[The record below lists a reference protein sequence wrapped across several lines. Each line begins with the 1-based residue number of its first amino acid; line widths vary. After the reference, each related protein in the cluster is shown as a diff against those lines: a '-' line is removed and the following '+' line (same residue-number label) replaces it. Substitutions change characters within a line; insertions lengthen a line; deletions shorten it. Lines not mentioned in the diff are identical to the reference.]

1 MSEPLVELLE
11 AELHVGSHPFRFLA
25 PKDLARVAAAS
36 RAFHGGFDYGKVR
49 GLVATYVSDVCEALD
64 LQRSARTDH
73 GEPWW
78 SWYRAVAP
86 HAASEAAPRE
96 LCGAGCAPMCVLYA
110 LLATPDLAS
119 YFRRGTDALERND
132 GETLGSGGALARQ
145 LRKVFAGERAAG
157 DVFAALKAARP
168 DVGEAPGALLGA
180 LLDVLHH
187 DLNLFRGE
195 RETLAWFY
203 DDKKSDEVN
212 AKGAADVDASL
223 DLSIV
228 RDVFLGRL
236 MRTHRPAADPG
247 AVATKDFGGFL
258 VLPVPDGGPD
268 LAACLARLF
277 EEPEPKADVEFHG
290 VVGDGFVKTRL
301 CVAPEHLVL
310 QVPAGL
316 RTFPA
321 RNLDLAPWAMP
332 AAKQAHPC
340 YDLYAVVGNAADG
353 SPVSVALDAVSH
365 DWVEYAPSRGAAAP
379 APPPPAGS
387 TAPAL
392 LFYRRRD
399 ATLLRRTEGPPIKH
413 VSFYIPKK
421 RDAASRAKAYAEAPE
436 EQDDIFAKRMADLES
451 RRKKKP
457 ASGFCAVM

>member
-1 MSEPLVELLE
+1 MDERSSLE
-11 AELHVGSHPFRFLA
+11 TVSKRGCSFWN
-25 PKDLARVAAAS
+25 ARVE
-36 RAFHGGFDYGKVR
+36 
-49 GLVATYVSDVCEALD
+49 ATSNRPV
-64 LQRSARTDH
+64 Q
-73 GEPWW
+73 
-78 SWYRAVAP
+78 
-86 HAASEAAPRE
+86 
-96 LCGAGCAPMCVLYA
+96 
-110 LLATPDLAS
+110 
-119 YFRRGTDALERND
+119 
-132 GETLGSGGALARQ
+132 ARQ

-268 LAACLARLF
+268 LAACLAKLF

-301 CVAPEHLVL
+301 CVAPEHLASRRAELTSSTRL
-310 QVPAGL
+310 QC
-316 RTFPA
+316 R
-321 RNLDLAPWAMP
+321 
-332 AAKQAHPC
+332 
-340 YDLYAVVGNAADG
+340 
-353 SPVSVALDAVSH
+353 AVSTQ
-365 DWVEYAPSRGAAAP
+365 SS
-379 APPPPAGS
+379 S
-387 TAPAL
+387 TV
-392 LFYRRRD
+392 
-399 ATLLRRTEGPPIKH
+399 LRELDESNRFVQ
-413 VSFYIPKK
+413 VSPEC
-421 RDAASRAKAYAEAPE
+421 DRARY
-436 EQDDIFAKRMADLES
+436 L
-451 RRKKKP
+451 
-457 ASGFCAVM
+457 